1 MERIWLSFGK
11 YQMKKIISLSIL
23 FLVLSLRISSVIA
36 VSQDELN
43 QAKTLIDS
51 NISCNKL
58 SNEQFEII
66 GEYYMEQMMPGEA
79 HERAHQMMG
88 LTEGSEAEEQ
98 FHINMAKRIYCGE
111 NVGSSMMEGGMMG
124 NNYQNIQKDDNY
136 KNNFI
141 GFQIFSYVL
150 SILVIIILILMIILL
165 INKAK
170 QKRGKQNE
178 RK

>member
-1 MERIWLSFGK
+1 
-11 YQMKKIISLSIL
+11 MKKILSLGVLFLILSLSIM
-23 FLVLSLRISSVIA
+23 SVYA

-43 QAKTLIDS
+43 QAKALIDS
-51 NISCNKL
+51 NIICNQL
-58 SNEQFEII
+58 TNDQLEIM

-111 NVGSSMMEGGMMG
+111 NVGGGMMG
-124 NNYQNIQKDDNY
+124 GGMMRNNYYQNPQNNDSY
-136 KNNFI
+136 QNNFI

-150 SILVIIILILMIILL
+150 IILIIVILILIMKVL
-165 INKAK
+165 INKLKK
-170 QKRGKQNE
+170 QGGKQNE

>member
-1 MERIWLSFGK
+1 
-11 YQMKKIISLSIL
+11 MKKIVSLSVLFVIL
-23 FLVLSLRISSVIA
+23 SSSIISVYA

-58 SNEQFEII
+58 TNDQLEII

-98 FHINMAKRIYCGE
+98 VHINMAKRIYCGE
-111 NVGSSMMEGGMMG
+111 NVGSGMMGGGMMG
-124 NNYQNIQKDDNY
+124 NYYYQNPQ
-136 KNNFI
+136 NNNSYQNPQNNNSYQNNSI
-141 GFQIFSYVL
+141 GFQIFFYVL
-150 SILVIIILILMIILL
+150 LVLVVIILVLIILL
-165 INKAK
+165 LINRLKK
-170 QKRGKQNE
+170 QGRNNKHGKQ
-178 RK
+178 

>member
-1 MERIWLSFGK
+1 
-11 YQMKKIISLSIL
+11 MKKIISLSIL
-23 FLVLSLRISSVIA
+23 FLVFSLSIASVIA

-51 NISCNKL
+51 NISCNQL
-58 SNEQFEII
+58 TNDQLEII
-66 GEYYMEQMMPGEA
+66 GEYYMEQMMPGVA

-111 NVGSSMMEGGMMG
+111 NVGSGMMGGGMMG
-124 NNYQNIQKDDNY
+124 NNYYQNPQ
-136 KNNFI
+136 NNNPYQNNSI
-141 GFQIFSYVL
+141 GFQIFFYVL
-150 SILVIIILILMIILL
+150 SILVIIILVLVIILL

-170 QKRGKQNE
+170 QKG
-178 RK
+178 RKTK